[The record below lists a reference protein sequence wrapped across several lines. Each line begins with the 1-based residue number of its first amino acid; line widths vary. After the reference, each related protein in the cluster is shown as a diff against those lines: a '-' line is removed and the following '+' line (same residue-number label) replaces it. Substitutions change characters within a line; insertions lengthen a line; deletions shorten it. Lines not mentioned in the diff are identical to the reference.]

1 MGASNKGKS
10 GNCILPIVTI
20 LLFGIVAQI
29 RACLLSII
37 LQLHDTKMQIYT
49 LISDLMHQKPLLNY
63 PSQFALL
70 LALLG
75 IGIILGNSIV
85 LGIGSMIMHVP
96 MKTVPSLLNDPKN
109 KEISQFLNTLAS
121 FLVFCLPAIILG
133 KIVNRKPFD
142 YLGFRSRISS
152 KQVLLVVMIAFVGLI
167 LSGALGEIN
176 QAIPLPAKWLKA
188 AKEAEAKYKE
198 SMLAMVSMKSFAD
211 YLLAIIVMAV
221 APAMFEEILFRGALQ
236 KVFVGWTRSSFL
248 GIFLASIFFSAIH
261 FSYFGFLPRTALG
274 MILGYVFYYSKNL
287 WYNIFIHFLYNGIIV
302 TQLFQATRKG
312 KQIEKVMDES
322 MPIWM
327 GVIAVLGIFILM
339 RLFKQESDL
348 ALHQKSSF
356 ENELN

>member
-1 MGASNKGKS
+1 
-10 GNCILPIVTI
+10 
-20 LLFGIVAQI
+20 
-29 RACLLSII
+29 
-37 LQLHDTKMQIYT
+37 MQIYT

-85 LGIGSMIMHVP
+85 LGIGSLLLHVP
-96 MKTVPSLLNDPKN
+96 MKSVPALLNDPKN
-109 KEISQFLNTLAS
+109 KLISQFLNTLAS

-133 KIVNRKPFD
+133 KVVNRKTFD

-152 KQVLLVVMIAFVGLI
+152 KQVMLVVIIAFVGLI

-188 AKEAEAKYKE
+188 AKEAEASYKQ
-198 SMLAMVSMKSFAD
+198 SMMAMVAMKNFGD
-211 YLLAIIVMAV
+211 YLLAILVMAI
-221 APAMFEEILFRGALQ
+221 APALFEEILFRGAFQ
-236 KVFVGWTRSSFL
+236 KVFVGWTGNSFL
-248 GIFLASIFFSAIH
+248 GIFLASILFSAIH

-287 WYNIFIHFLYNGIIV
+287 WYNIFVHLLYNGIIV
-302 TQLFQATRKG
+302 TQLFQASRKG
-312 KQIEKVMDES
+312 KQIEKVMDQS

-327 GVIAVLGIFILM
+327 GVIAVLGIFMLM

-348 ALHQKSSF
+348 ALHQPSSF
-356 ENELN
+356 KNELN